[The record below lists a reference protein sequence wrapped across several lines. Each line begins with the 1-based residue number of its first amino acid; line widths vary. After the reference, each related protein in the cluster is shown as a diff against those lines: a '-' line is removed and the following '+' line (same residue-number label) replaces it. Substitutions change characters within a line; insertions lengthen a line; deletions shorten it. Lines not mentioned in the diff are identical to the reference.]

1 MVAILCSEPSIRAMP
16 SGTATDQGPRL
27 TLLNF
32 RATSREREQLQALA
46 ARAPQADELAVLKK
60 LDTLNAARTL
70 LNLDETVTRE

>member
-46 ARAPQADELAVLKK
+46 ARKGITVADLIRQGLKLQGFK
-60 LDTLNAARTL
+60 PER
-70 LNLDETVTRE
+70 